1 MPLSTQL
8 GLADETVATTAGSAS
23 GSVCTVTVSAAHGLL
38 VGDIVTVAGCTP
50 SAYNG
55 TYRLS
60 AVTSTTVT
68 YTAGSS
74 PGGVISG
81 QGTISAYGILGV
93 TASRFLEYENE
104 KIDTDKGR
112 SEGNFMRPSMRVARN
127 DRFVPYVM
135 GASGGLVI
143 QPLSKA
149 FGFWLKH
156 MLGAVAT
163 GTITDSTY
171 THTGTVD
178 SLAGKSFMCQ
188 INRPLGNV
196 NQVDQAV
203 TWRGGKVREW
213 TIKLDKE
220 GLLTVELDLVFN
232 QEGTATALASASYA
246 TSVEPF
252 PWGLAS
258 LSVNSVQVPINSFS
272 VKCNNGLDDSRMKLQ
287 NTTAR
292 REPSENT
299 RRVIT
304 VDFDTDFDD
313 LTSFYNRVRATTAT
327 NALLTN
333 VVFTATAPTLAG
345 ATTYPTLA
353 VTIPSV
359 RVDEAQ
365 PNVAGPEVMTQ
376 AVSGVGLWTGS
387 GSPITV
393 AYTSVDSTP

>member
-23 GSVCTVTVSAAHGLL
+23 GSVCTVTVGVAHGLS
-38 VGDIVTVAGCTP
+38 VGDIVTVAGCSP

-55 TYRLS
+55 TFRLS
-60 AVTSTTVT
+60 AVAATTVT
-68 YTAGSS
+68 YTAASA
-74 PGGVISG
+74 PGGAISS
-81 QGTISAYGILGV
+81 QGTISAYGLLGV
-93 TASRFLEYENE
+93 VASRFLEYESE
-104 KIDTDKGR
+104 SISTDTGR

-135 GASGGLVI
+135 GASGGLVV

-156 MLGAVAT
+156 ILGTVST
-163 GTITDSTY
+163 GTLTDSTY
-171 THTGTVD
+171 THTGTVG
-178 SLAGKSFMCQ
+178 SLAGVSFMAQ
-188 INRPLGNV
+188 VNRPLGNV

-203 TWRGGKVREW
+203 TWRGGKVREA
-213 TIKLDKE
+213 TIKMDRE

-232 QEGTATALASASYA
+232 QESTGVALASASYA

-258 LSVNSVQVPINSFS
+258 LSINSVQVPVNSFE
-272 VKCNNGLDDSRMKLQ
+272 VKINNGLDDARMKLQ

-304 VDFDTDFDD
+304 TSFETDFDD
-313 LTSFYNRVRATTAT
+313 LASFYNRVRATTAA
-327 NALLTN
+327 NALLSN

-345 ATTYPTLA
+345 ATTFPTLS

-393 AYTSVDSTP
+393 AYTSVDATP